1 MGAHDFIQWGE
12 LAFSFKPRAAAPK
25 VKRAFLDKLLARF
38 RRIQPE
44 DVEAFFVELARDK
57 RFLET
62 IFNAIREGVIVTDTA
77 GTVIYMNDAAGLLFG
92 LDPAAALGRPLAENI
107 SGLRWKELA
116 QGREVVTRDIEVF
129 HPAHRVLN
137 FYVVPLLAEDDDQP
151 GHRQHAGYALIM
163 RDFTERHRAAQETL
177 ESERIAALQLLA
189 AGVAHEIGNP
199 LNSLTIHL
207 QLLERRLRKLPED
220 QQDTLLH
227 PLEVAQE
234 EIKRLDTI
242 VTQFLRAIRP
252 APLQRAPQ
260 ELNSLVR
267 EAAEFLGPE
276 LKSRNILLDLELA
289 PGLPVLELDQDQLK
303 QAFYNIVKNASE
315 AMKQGGLLKIRT
327 GSDREWVNIHFA
339 DNGGGMTQ
347 EAMARIF
354 EPYFTTK
361 TSGSGL
367 GLMITQR
374 IVRAH
379 GGEVV
384 IESDPGNGLKITIR
398 LPRHDRQVQMLP
410 GAPLSLPA
418 PQ

>member
-1 MGAHDFIQWGE
+1 M
-12 LAFSFKPRAAAPK
+12 
-25 VKRAFLDKLLARF
+25 KRAFLDKILARL

-44 DVEAFFVELARDK
+44 EVESFFVELARDK

-77 GTVIYMNDAAGLLFG
+77 GTVIYMNDAAGMLFG
-92 LDPAAALGRPLAENI
+92 LDPSAALGRPLADNI

-137 FYVVPLLAEDDDQP
+137 FYVVPLMAEDDDKP

-163 RDFTERHRAAQETL
+163 RDFTERHREAQETI

-207 QLLERRLRKLPED
+207 QLLERRLRKLPADERAHFT
-220 QQDTLLH
+220 Q
-227 PLEVAQE
+227 PLSVAQE

-252 APLQRAPQ
+252 APLQRVPQ
-260 ELNSLVR
+260 DLNSVVR
-267 EAAEFLGPE
+267 DAADFLAPE
-276 LKSRNILLDLELA
+276 LKSRNILLELDLA
-289 PGLPVLELDQDQLK
+289 PGLPVLEVDQDQLK
-303 QAFYNIVKNASE
+303 QAFYNIMKNASE

-327 GSDREWVNIHFA
+327 ATDAEWVLLAFS
-339 DNGGGMTQ
+339 DTGGGMTQ
-347 EAMARIF
+347 ETMARVF
-354 EPYFTTK
+354 DPYFTTK
-361 TSGSGL
+361 KGGSGL

-374 IVRAH
+374 IIRAH

-384 IESDPGNGLKITIR
+384 LESDPGKGLRLTIR

-410 GAPLSLPA
+410 PAPLTLPA
-418 PQ
+418 PR

>member
-1 MGAHDFIQWGE
+1 M
-12 LAFSFKPRAAAPK
+12 
-25 VKRAFLDKLLARF
+25 KRAFLDKILARL

-44 DVEAFFVELARDK
+44 EVEAFFVELARDK

-62 IFNAIREGVIVTDTA
+62 IFNAIREGVIVTDTG
-77 GTVIYMNDAAGLLFG
+77 GTVIYMNDAAGMLFG

-116 QGREVVTRDIEVF
+116 QGRDIITRDIEVF

-137 FYVVPLLAEDDDQP
+137 FYVVPLMAEDDDQP
-151 GHRQHAGYALIM
+151 GRRQHAGYALIM
-163 RDFTERHRAAQETL
+163 RDFTERHREAQETL

-207 QLLERRLRKLPED
+207 QLLERRLRKLPEKD
-220 QQDTLLH
+220 REQFIQ
-227 PLEVAQE
+227 PLSVAQE
-234 EIKRLDTI
+234 EIKRLDSI

-252 APLQRAPQ
+252 APLQRAPHD
-260 ELNSLVR
+260 LNSLVR
-267 EAAEFLGPE
+267 DAADFLAPE
-276 LKSRNILLDLELA
+276 LKSRNILLELDLA
-289 PGLPVLELDQDQLK
+289 PGLPVLDVDQDQLK
-303 QAFYNIVKNASE
+303 QAFFNIVKNASE

-327 GSDREWVNIHFA
+327 GSDADWINVTFA
-339 DNGGGMTQ
+339 DTGGGMTQ
-347 EAMARIF
+347 ETMARVF

-361 TSGSGL
+361 KGGSGL

-374 IVRAH
+374 IIRAH

-384 IESDPGNGLKITIR
+384 LESDPGQGLRLTLR

-410 GAPLSLPA
+410 GAPLPLPA
-418 PQ
+418 PR

>member
-1 MGAHDFIQWGE
+1 M
-12 LAFSFKPRAAAPK
+12 
-25 VKRAFLDKLLARF
+25 KRAFLDKLLARL

-44 DVEAFFVELARDK
+44 EVEAFFVELARDK

-77 GTVIYMNDAAGLLFG
+77 GTVIYMNDAAGMLFG

-137 FYVVPLLAEDDDQP
+137 FYVVPLMAEDDDQP
-151 GHRQHAGYALIM
+151 GRRQHAGYALIM
-163 RDFTERHRAAQETL
+163 RDFTERHREAQETL

-207 QLLERRLRKLPED
+207 QLLERRLRKLPEG

-234 EIKRLDTI
+234 EIKRLDSI

-252 APLQRAPQ
+252 APLQRAPHD
-260 ELNSLVR
+260 LNSLVR
-267 EAAEFLGPE
+267 DAADFLAPE
-276 LKSRNILLDLELA
+276 LKSRNILLELDLA
-289 PGLPVLELDQDQLK
+289 PGLPVLDVDQDQLK
-303 QAFYNIVKNASE
+303 QAFFNIIKNASE

-327 GSDREWVNIHFA
+327 SSDADWVNVTFA
-339 DNGGGMTQ
+339 DTGGGMTQ
-347 EAMARIF
+347 ETMARVF

-361 TSGSGL
+361 KGGSGL

-374 IVRAH
+374 IIRAH

-384 IESDPGNGLKITIR
+384 LESDPGQGLRLTLR

-410 GAPLSLPA
+410 GAPLPLPA
-418 PQ
+418 PR

>member
-1 MGAHDFIQWGE
+1 M
-12 LAFSFKPRAAAPK
+12 
-25 VKRAFLDKLLARF
+25 KRAFLDKLLSRL
-38 RRIQPE
+38 RRIRPE
-44 DVEAFFVELARDK
+44 EVESFFVELARDK

-62 IFNAIREGVIVTDTA
+62 IFNAIREGVIVTDKA
-77 GTVIYMNDAAGLLFG
+77 GTVIYLNDAACLLFG
-92 LDPAAALGRPLAENI
+92 LDPASAVGRPLAEKI

-129 HPAHRVLN
+129 HPAHRILN
-137 FYVVPLLAEDDDQP
+137 FYVVPLMAEDDDRP
-151 GHRQHAGYALIM
+151 GHREHAGYALIM

-177 ESERIAALQLLA
+177 ESERLAALQLLA

-207 QLLERRLRKLPED
+207 QLLERRLRKLPAE
-220 QQDTLLH
+220 QRAPLLH
-227 PLEVAQE
+227 PVEVARD

-260 ELNSLVR
+260 DVNSLVR
-267 EAAEFLGPE
+267 DAAGFLGPE
-276 LKSRNILLDLELA
+276 LQSRHIEIALDLA
-289 PGLPVLELDQDQLK
+289 HGLPILDLDEDQLK
-303 QAFYNIVKNASE
+303 QAIYNIMKNAAE
-315 AMKQGGLLKIRT
+315 AMTQGGRLAIRT
-327 GSDREWVNIHFA
+327 SAETGWVALSFA
-339 DNGGGMTQ
+339 DTGGGMSQ

-361 TSGSGL
+361 QGGSGL

-384 IESDPGNGLKITIR
+384 IESDPGRGLNLTIR

-410 GAPLSLPA
+410 PAPLSLPA
-418 PQ
+418 PAAKPPAAL

>member
-1 MGAHDFIQWGE
+1 M
-12 LAFSFKPRAAAPK
+12 
-25 VKRAFLDKLLARF
+25 KRAFLDKLLARL

-44 DVEAFFVELARDK
+44 EVEAFFVELARDK

-77 GTVIYMNDAAGLLFG
+77 GTVIYMNDAAGMLFG
-92 LDPAAALGRPLAENI
+92 LDPSAALGRPLAENI

-116 QGREVVTRDIEVF
+116 QGHDIVTREIEVF

-137 FYVVPLLAEDDDQP
+137 FYVVPLMAEDDDKP
-151 GHRQHAGYALIM
+151 GHRELAGYALIM
-163 RDFTERHRAAQETL
+163 RDFTERHREAQETL

-207 QLLERRLRKLPED
+207 QLLERRLRKIPEEERG
-220 QQDTLLH
+220 QFTQ

-260 ELNSLVR
+260 DLNSLVR
-267 EAAEFLGPE
+267 DAAEFLKPE
-276 LKSRNILLDLELA
+276 LKSRNILIELELA
-289 PGLPVLELDQDQLK
+289 PGLPVLDVDQDQLK
-303 QAFYNIVKNASE
+303 QAFFNIIKNASE

-327 GSDREWVNIHFA
+327 GTDGEWVTITFA
-339 DNGGGMTQ
+339 DTGGGMTR
-347 EAMARIF
+347 ETMARVF

-361 TSGSGL
+361 KTGSGL

-384 IESDPGNGLKITIR
+384 LESDPGRGLRLTIR
-398 LPRHDRQVQMLP
+398 LPRRDRQVQMLP
-410 GAPLSLPA
+410 PA
-418 PQ
+418 PRPRPAPVDRAVPAL

>member
-1 MGAHDFIQWGE
+1 M
-12 LAFSFKPRAAAPK
+12 
-25 VKRAFLDKLLARF
+25 KRAFLDKILARL

-44 DVEAFFVELARDK
+44 EVEAFFVELARDK

-77 GTVIYMNDAAGLLFG
+77 GTVIYMNDAAGMLFG
-92 LDPAAALGRPLAENI
+92 IDPAASLGRPLSENI

-116 QGREVVTRDIEVF
+116 QGHDIVTRDIEVF
-129 HPAHRVLN
+129 HPAHRILN
-137 FYVVPLLAEDDDQP
+137 FYVVPLMAEDDDKP
-151 GHRQHAGYALIM
+151 GHREHAGYALIM
-163 RDFTERHRAAQETL
+163 RDFTDRHREAQETL
-177 ESERIAALQLLA
+177 ESERVAALQLLA

-207 QLLERRLRKLPED
+207 QLLERRLRKLPEE
-220 QQDTLLH
+220 QQETLLH

-252 APLQRAPQ
+252 APLHRAPQ
-260 ELNSLVR
+260 DLNSLVR
-267 EAAEFLGPE
+267 DAAEFLQPE
-276 LKSRNILLDLELA
+276 LKSRNILLELDLA
-289 PGLPVLELDQDQLK
+289 SGLPVLDLDQDQLK
-303 QAFYNIVKNASE
+303 QAFYNIIKNASE
-315 AMKQGGLLKIRT
+315 AMKQGGMLKIRT
-327 GSDREWVNIHFA
+327 SSDAEWVNITFS
-339 DNGGGMTQ
+339 DTGGGMTQ
-347 EAMARIF
+347 ETMARVF

-361 TSGSGL
+361 KTGSGL

-384 IESDPGNGLKITIR
+384 LESDPGRGLRLTIR

-410 GAPLSLPA
+410 PSPLPLPA
-418 PQ
+418 PK

>member
-1 MGAHDFIQWGE
+1 M
-12 LAFSFKPRAAAPK
+12 
-25 VKRAFLDKLLARF
+25 KRAFLDKLLARL

-62 IFNAIREGVIVTDTA
+62 IFNAIREGVIVTDTG

-129 HPAHRVLN
+129 HPARRVLN
-137 FYVVPLLAEDDDQP
+137 FYVVPLLAEDDDKP

-207 QLLERRLRKLPED
+207 QLLERRLRKLPD
-220 QQDTLLH
+220 HQQDTLLH

-260 ELNSLVR
+260 DLNSLVR
-267 EAAEFLGPE
+267 DAAEFLGPE
-276 LKSRNILLDLELA
+276 LKSRNILLELEPA
-289 PGLPVLELDQDQLK
+289 PGLPVLEVDQDQLK

-327 GSDREWVNIHFA
+327 GSDNEWVNIHFA
-339 DNGGGMTQ
+339 DTGGGMTQ

-361 TSGSGL
+361 QSGSGL

-384 IESDPGNGLKITIR
+384 IESDPGNGLKLTIR

-410 GAPLSLPA
+410 PAPLRLPA
-418 PQ
+418 PE

>member
-1 MGAHDFIQWGE
+1 M
-12 LAFSFKPRAAAPK
+12 
-25 VKRAFLDKLLARF
+25 KRAFLDKLLVRL

-44 DVEAFFVELARDK
+44 DVETFFVELARDK

-62 IFNAIREGVIVTDTA
+62 IFNAIREGVIVTDVA
-77 GTVIYMNDAAGLLFG
+77 GTVVYMNDAAGLIFG
-92 LDPAAALGRPLAENI
+92 LDPAATLGRPLAGNI

-129 HPAHRVLN
+129 HPSHRVLN
-137 FYVVPLLAEDDDQP
+137 FYVVPLMGEDDDQP
-151 GHRQHAGYALIM
+151 GQREHVGYALIM
-163 RDFTERHRAAQETL
+163 RDFTERHREAQETL
-177 ESERIAALQLLA
+177 ETERVAALQLLA

-220 QQDTLLH
+220 QQDELLH
-227 PLEVAQE
+227 PLEIARD

-252 APLQRAPQ
+252 APLHRAPHDI
-260 ELNSLVR
+260 NSIVR
-267 EAAEFLGPE
+267 DAAEFLEAE
-276 LKSRNILLDLELA
+276 LKSRNILLEVDLA
-289 PGLPVLELDQDQLK
+289 PALPVLDIDQDQLK
-303 QAFYNIVKNASE
+303 QAFFNIIKNASE

-327 GSDREWVNIHFA
+327 GADANWVNIAFA
-339 DNGGGMTQ
+339 DTGGGMT
-347 EAMARIF
+347 EETMARVF

-361 TSGSGL
+361 IGGSGL

-384 IESDPGNGLKITIR
+384 IASDPGQGLKLTIR
-398 LPRHDRQVQMLP
+398 LPRHDRQVEMLP
-410 GAPLSLPA
+410 SRPLPLPA
-418 PQ
+418 PGRSA

>member
-1 MGAHDFIQWGE
+1 M
-12 LAFSFKPRAAAPK
+12 
-25 VKRAFLDKLLARF
+25 KRAFLDKLLARL

-137 FYVVPLLAEDDDQP
+137 FYVVPLLAEDDDKP

-207 QLLERRLRKLPED
+207 QLLERRLRKLPAE
-220 QQDTLLH
+220 QQNTLLH

-252 APLQRAPQ
+252 APLQRTPHD
-260 ELNSLVR
+260 LNSLVR
-267 EAAEFLGPE
+267 DAAEFLGPE
-276 LKSRNILLDLELA
+276 LKSRNILLELDLA
-289 PGLPVLELDQDQLK
+289 PGLPILEVDQDQLK
-303 QAFYNIVKNASE
+303 QAFYNIVKNSSE

-327 GSDREWVNIHFA
+327 GADSEWVNIRFA
-339 DNGGGMTQ
+339 DTGGGMTQ

-361 TSGSGL
+361 QSGSGL

>member
-1 MGAHDFIQWGE
+1 M
-12 LAFSFKPRAAAPK
+12 
-25 VKRAFLDKLLARF
+25 KRAFLDKLLARL

-77 GTVIYMNDAAGLLFG
+77 GTVIYLNDAAGLLFG

-137 FYVVPLLAEDDDQP
+137 FYVVPLLAEDDDKP

-207 QLLERRLRKLPED
+207 QLLERRLRKLPAE
-220 QQDTLLH
+220 QQNPLLQ

-252 APLQRAPQ
+252 APLQRTPHD
-260 ELNSLVR
+260 LNSLVR
-267 EAAEFLGPE
+267 DAAEFLGPE
-276 LKSRNILLDLELA
+276 LKSRNILLELDLA
-289 PGLPVLELDQDQLK
+289 PGLPVLEVDQDQLK
-303 QAFYNIVKNASE
+303 QAFYNIVKNSSE

-327 GSDREWVNIHFA
+327 GADSEWINIRFA
-339 DNGGGMTQ
+339 DTGGGMTQ

-361 TSGSGL
+361 QSGSGL

-410 GAPLSLPA
+410 GTPLSLPA

>member
-1 MGAHDFIQWGE
+1 M
-12 LAFSFKPRAAAPK
+12 
-25 VKRAFLDKLLARF
+25 KRAFLDKLLARL

-129 HPAHRVLN
+129 HPANRVLN
-137 FYVVPLLAEDDDQP
+137 FYVVPLLAEDDDKP

-207 QLLERRLRKLPED
+207 QLLERRLRKLPAE
-220 QQDTLLH
+220 QQSTLLH

-252 APLQRAPQ
+252 APLQRARQ
-260 ELNSLVR
+260 DLNSLVR
-267 EAAEFLGPE
+267 DAAEFLGPE
-276 LKSRNILLDLELA
+276 LKSRNILLELDLA
-289 PGLPVLELDQDQLK
+289 SGLPVLEVDQDQLK
-303 QAFYNIVKNASE
+303 QAFYNIVKNSSE

-327 GSDREWVNIHFA
+327 GSDSEWVNINFA
-339 DNGGGMTQ
+339 DTGGGMTQ

-361 TSGSGL
+361 QSGSGL
-367 GLMITQR
+367 GIMITQR

-410 GAPLSLPA
+410 PTPLRLPA
-418 PQ
+418 PK

>member
-1 MGAHDFIQWGE
+1 M
-12 LAFSFKPRAAAPK
+12 
-25 VKRAFLDKLLARF
+25 KRAFLDKILARL

-44 DVEAFFVELARDK
+44 EVEAFFVELARDK

-77 GTVIYMNDAAGLLFG
+77 GTVIYLNDAAGMLFG

-116 QGREVVTRDIEVF
+116 QGRDIVTRDIEVF

-137 FYVVPLLAEDDDQP
+137 FYVVPLMAEDDDKP
-151 GHRQHAGYALIM
+151 GHRELAGYALIM
-163 RDFTERHRAAQETL
+163 RDFTERHRETQETL

-207 QLLERRLRKLPED
+207 QLLERRLRKLPETD
-220 QQDTLLH
+220 RAQFTH
-227 PLEVAQE
+227 PLSVAQE
-234 EIKRLDTI
+234 EIKRLDSI

-252 APLQRAPQ
+252 APLQRAPHD
-260 ELNSLVR
+260 LNSLVR
-267 EAAEFLGPE
+267 DAADFLAPE
-276 LKSRNILLDLELA
+276 LRSRNILLELDLA
-289 PGLPVLELDQDQLK
+289 PGLPVLDVDQDQLK

-327 GSDREWVNIHFA
+327 GADAEWVAVTFA
-339 DNGGGMTQ
+339 DTGGGMTQ
-347 EAMARIF
+347 EAMARVF

-361 TSGSGL
+361 KGGSGL

-374 IVRAH
+374 IIRAH

-384 IESDPGNGLKITIR
+384 LESDPGKGLRLTLR

-410 GAPLSLPA
+410 PAPLPLPA
-418 PQ
+418 PK

>member
-1 MGAHDFIQWGE
+1 M
-12 LAFSFKPRAAAPK
+12 
-25 VKRAFLDKLLARF
+25 KRAFLDKILARL

-44 DVEAFFVELARDK
+44 EVEAFFVELARDK

-77 GTVIYMNDAAGLLFG
+77 GTVIYMNDAAGMLFG
-92 LDPAAALGRPLAENI
+92 IDPAASLGRPLSENI

-116 QGREVVTRDIEVF
+116 QGHDIVTRDIEVF
-129 HPAHRVLN
+129 HPAHRILN
-137 FYVVPLLAEDDDQP
+137 FYVVPLMAEDDDKP
-151 GHRQHAGYALIM
+151 GHREHAGYALIM
-163 RDFTERHRAAQETL
+163 RDFTERHREAQETL
-177 ESERIAALQLLA
+177 ESERVAALQLLA

-207 QLLERRLRKLPED
+207 QLLERRLRKLPEEERD
-220 QQDTLLH
+220 QFTE
-227 PLEVAQE
+227 PLAIAQE

-252 APLQRAPQ
+252 APLHRAPHD
-260 ELNSLVR
+260 LNSLVR
-267 EAAEFLGPE
+267 DAAEFLKPE
-276 LKSRNILLDLELA
+276 LKSRNVLLELDLA
-289 PGLPVLELDQDQLK
+289 PGLPVLDVDEDQLK
-303 QAFYNIVKNASE
+303 QAFYNIIKNASE

-327 GSDREWVNIHFA
+327 TADGEWINVTFSDT
-339 DNGGGMTQ
+339 GGGMTQ
-347 EAMARIF
+347 ETMARVF

-361 TSGSGL
+361 KTGSGL

-384 IESDPGNGLKITIR
+384 LESDPGRGLRLTMR
-398 LPRHDRQVQMLP
+398 LPRRDRQVQMLP
-410 GAPLSLPA
+410 PGPLSLPA
-418 PQ
+418 PK

>member
-1 MGAHDFIQWGE
+1 M
-12 LAFSFKPRAAAPK
+12 
-25 VKRAFLDKLLARF
+25 KRAFLDKLLARL

-62 IFNAIREGVIVTDTA
+62 IFNAIREGGIVTDTA

-137 FYVVPLLAEDDDQP
+137 FYVVPLLAEDDDKP

-207 QLLERRLRKLPED
+207 QLLERRLRKLPEG

-252 APLQRAPQ
+252 APLQRTPHD
-260 ELNSLVR
+260 LNSLVR
-267 EAAEFLGPE
+267 DAAEFLGPE
-276 LKSRNILLDLELA
+276 LKSRNILLELELA
-289 PGLPVLELDQDQLK
+289 PVLPVLEVDQDQLK
-303 QAFYNIVKNASE
+303 QAFYNIVKNSSE

-327 GSDREWVNIHFA
+327 GADSEWINIRFA
-339 DNGGGMTQ
+339 DTGGGMTQ

-361 TSGSGL
+361 QSGSGL

-410 GAPLSLPA
+410 GTPLSLPA

>member
-1 MGAHDFIQWGE
+1 M
-12 LAFSFKPRAAAPK
+12 
-25 VKRAFLDKLLARF
+25 KRAFLDKLLARL

-92 LDPAAALGRPLAENI
+92 LDPAAALGRPLADNI

-116 QGREVVTRDIEVF
+116 LGREVVTRDIEVF

-137 FYVVPLLAEDDDQP
+137 FYVVPLLAEDDDKP

-207 QLLERRLRKLPED
+207 QLLERRLRKLPADRQEH
-220 QQDTLLH
+220 LLH

-252 APLQRAPQ
+252 APLQRAPHD
-260 ELNSLVR
+260 LNSLIR
-267 EAAEFLGPE
+267 DAAEFLGPE
-276 LKSRNILLDLELA
+276 LKSRNILLELDLA
-289 PGLPVLELDQDQLK
+289 PGLPILEVDQDQLK

-327 GSDREWVNIHFA
+327 GSDSKWVNINFT
-339 DNGGGMTQ
+339 DTGGGMTP

-361 TSGSGL
+361 QSGSGL

-374 IVRAH
+374 IVRTH

-410 GAPLSLPA
+410 PAPLRLPA
-418 PQ
+418 PR

>member
-1 MGAHDFIQWGE
+1 M
-12 LAFSFKPRAAAPK
+12 
-25 VKRAFLDKLLARF
+25 KRAFLDKLLARL

-137 FYVVPLLAEDDDQP
+137 FYVVPLLAEDDDKP

-177 ESERIAALQLLA
+177 ESERIGALQLLA

-207 QLLERRLRKLPED
+207 QLLERRLRKLPAE

-252 APLQRAPQ
+252 APLQRTAHD
-260 ELNSLVR
+260 LNSLVR
-267 EAAEFLGPE
+267 DAAEFLGPE
-276 LKSRNILLDLELA
+276 LKSRNILLELDLA
-289 PGLPVLELDQDQLK
+289 PGLPILEVDQDQLK
-303 QAFYNIVKNASE
+303 QAFYNIVKNSSE

-327 GSDREWVNIHFA
+327 GADSEWINIRFA
-339 DNGGGMTQ
+339 DTGGGMTQ

-361 TSGSGL
+361 QSGSGL

-410 GAPLSLPA
+410 GTPLSLPA

>member
-1 MGAHDFIQWGE
+1 M
-12 LAFSFKPRAAAPK
+12 
-25 VKRAFLDKLLARF
+25 KRAFLDKLLARL

-62 IFNAIREGVIVTDTA
+62 IFNAIREGVIVTDTG

-129 HPAHRVLN
+129 HPARRVLN
-137 FYVVPLLAEDDDQP
+137 FYVVPLLAEDDDKP

-207 QLLERRLRKLPED
+207 QLLERRLRKLPD
-220 QQDTLLH
+220 HQQDTLLH

-252 APLQRAPQ
+252 APLQRAPHD
-260 ELNSLVR
+260 LNSLVR
-267 EAAEFLGPE
+267 DAAEFLGPE
-276 LKSRNILLDLELA
+276 LKSRNILLELEPA
-289 PGLPVLELDQDQLK
+289 PGLPVLEVDQDQLK

-327 GSDREWVNIHFA
+327 GSDNEWVNIHFA
-339 DNGGGMTQ
+339 DTGGGMTQ

-361 TSGSGL
+361 QSGSGL

-384 IESDPGNGLKITIR
+384 IESDPGNGLKLTIR

-410 GAPLSLPA
+410 PAPLRLPA
-418 PQ
+418 PE

>member
-1 MGAHDFIQWGE
+1 M
-12 LAFSFKPRAAAPK
+12 
-25 VKRAFLDKLLARF
+25 KRAFLDKLLARL

-44 DVEAFFVELARDK
+44 EVEAFFVELARDK

-77 GTVIYMNDAAGLLFG
+77 GTVIYMNDAAGMLFG

-137 FYVVPLLAEDDDQP
+137 FYVVPLMAEDDDQP
-151 GHRQHAGYALIM
+151 GRRQHAGYALIM
-163 RDFTERHRAAQETL
+163 RDFTERHREAQETL

-207 QLLERRLRKLPED
+207 QLLERRLRKLPEG

-234 EIKRLDTI
+234 EIKRLDSI

-252 APLQRAPQ
+252 APLQRAPHD
-260 ELNSLVR
+260 LNSLVR
-267 EAAEFLGPE
+267 DAADFLAPE
-276 LKSRNILLDLELA
+276 LKSRNVLLELDLA
-289 PGLPVLELDQDQLK
+289 PGLPVLDVDQDQLK

-327 GSDREWVNIHFA
+327 GSDADWVNITFA
-339 DNGGGMTQ
+339 DTGGGMTQ
-347 EAMARIF
+347 EAMARVF

-361 TSGSGL
+361 KGGSGL

-384 IESDPGNGLKITIR
+384 LESDPGKGLRLTLR

-410 GAPLSLPA
+410 PAPLPLPA
-418 PQ
+418 PR

>member
-1 MGAHDFIQWGE
+1 M
-12 LAFSFKPRAAAPK
+12 
-25 VKRAFLDKLLARF
+25 KRAFLDKILARL

-44 DVEAFFVELARDK
+44 EVEAFFVELARDK

-77 GTVIYMNDAAGLLFG
+77 GTVIYMNDAAGMLFG
-92 LDPAAALGRPLAENI
+92 IDAAASLGRPLSENI

-116 QGREVVTRDIEVF
+116 QGHDIVTRDIEVF
-129 HPAHRVLN
+129 HPAHRILN
-137 FYVVPLLAEDDDQP
+137 FYVVPLMAEDDDKP
-151 GHRQHAGYALIM
+151 GHREHAGYALIM
-163 RDFTERHRAAQETL
+163 RDFTERHREAQETL
-177 ESERIAALQLLA
+177 ESERVAALQLLA

-207 QLLERRLRKLPED
+207 QLLERRLRKLPEEERD
-220 QQDTLLH
+220 QFTE
-227 PLEVAQE
+227 PLAIAQE

-252 APLQRAPQ
+252 APLHRAPHD
-260 ELNSLVR
+260 LNSLVR
-267 EAAEFLGPE
+267 DAAEFLKPE
-276 LKSRNILLDLELA
+276 LKSRNVLLELDLA
-289 PGLPVLELDQDQLK
+289 PGLPVLDVDEDQLK
-303 QAFYNIVKNASE
+303 QAFYNIIKNASE

-327 GSDREWVNIHFA
+327 GSDGEWVNVTFA
-339 DNGGGMTQ
+339 DTGGGMTQ
-347 EAMARIF
+347 ETMARVF

-361 TSGSGL
+361 KTGSGL

-384 IESDPGNGLKITIR
+384 LESDPGRGLRLTMR
-398 LPRHDRQVQMLP
+398 LPRRDRQVQMLP
-410 GAPLSLPA
+410 PGPLSLPA
-418 PQ
+418 PK

>member
-1 MGAHDFIQWGE
+1 M
-12 LAFSFKPRAAAPK
+12 
-25 VKRAFLDKLLARF
+25 KRAFLDKLLARL

-137 FYVVPLLAEDDDQP
+137 FYVVPLLAEDDDKP

-207 QLLERRLRKLPED
+207 QLLERRLRKLPAE
-220 QQDTLLH
+220 QQNTLLQ

-252 APLQRAPQ
+252 APLQRTPHD
-260 ELNSLVR
+260 LNSLVSD
-267 EAAEFLGPE
+267 AAEFLGPE
-276 LKSRNILLDLELA
+276 LKSRNILLELELA
-289 PGLPVLELDQDQLK
+289 PGLPFLEVDQDQLK
-303 QAFYNIVKNASE
+303 QAFYNIVKNSSE

-327 GSDREWVNIHFA
+327 GADSEWVNIRFA
-339 DNGGGMTQ
+339 DTGGGMTQ
-347 EAMARIF
+347 KAMARIF

-361 TSGSGL
+361 QSGSGL

-410 GAPLSLPA
+410 PAPLRLPA
-418 PQ
+418 PE

>member
-1 MGAHDFIQWGE
+1 M
-12 LAFSFKPRAAAPK
+12 
-25 VKRAFLDKLLARF
+25 KRAFLDKLLARL

-137 FYVVPLLAEDDDQP
+137 FYVVPLLAEDDDKP

-207 QLLERRLRKLPED
+207 QLLERRLRKLPAE
-220 QQDTLLH
+220 QQNTLLH

-252 APLQRAPQ
+252 APLQRTPHD
-260 ELNSLVR
+260 LNSLVR
-267 EAAEFLGPE
+267 DAAEFLGPE
-276 LKSRNILLDLELA
+276 LKSRNILLELDLA
-289 PGLPVLELDQDQLK
+289 PGLPILEVDQDQLK
-303 QAFYNIVKNASE
+303 QAFYNIVKNSSE

-327 GSDREWVNIHFA
+327 GADSEWVNIRFA
-339 DNGGGMTQ
+339 DTGGGMTQ

-361 TSGSGL
+361 QSGSGL

-418 PQ
+418 PK

>member
-1 MGAHDFIQWGE
+1 M
-12 LAFSFKPRAAAPK
+12 
-25 VKRAFLDKLLARF
+25 KRAFLDKLLARL

-137 FYVVPLLAEDDDQP
+137 FYVVPLLAEDDDKP

-207 QLLERRLRKLPED
+207 QLLERRLRKLPAE
-220 QQDTLLH
+220 QQNTLLQ

-252 APLQRAPQ
+252 APLQRTPHD
-260 ELNSLVR
+260 LNSLVR
-267 EAAEFLGPE
+267 DAAEFLGPE
-276 LKSRNILLDLELA
+276 LKSRNILLELELA
-289 PGLPVLELDQDQLK
+289 PGLPVLEVDQDQLK
-303 QAFYNIVKNASE
+303 QAFYNIVKNSSE

-327 GSDREWVNIHFA
+327 GADSEWINIRFA
-339 DNGGGMTQ
+339 DTGGGMTQ

-361 TSGSGL
+361 QSGSGL

-410 GAPLSLPA
+410 PAPLRLPA
-418 PQ
+418 PE

>member
-1 MGAHDFIQWGE
+1 M
-12 LAFSFKPRAAAPK
+12 
-25 VKRAFLDKLLARF
+25 KRAFLDKILARL

-44 DVEAFFVELARDK
+44 EVEAFFVELARDK

-77 GTVIYMNDAAGLLFG
+77 GTVIYMNDAAGMLFG

-137 FYVVPLLAEDDDQP
+137 FYVVPLMAEDDDQP
-151 GHRQHAGYALIM
+151 GRRQHAGYALIM
-163 RDFTERHRAAQETL
+163 RDFTERHREAQETL

-207 QLLERRLRKLPED
+207 QLLERRLRKLPEKD
-220 QQDTLLH
+220 REQFIQ
-227 PLEVAQE
+227 PLSVAQE
-234 EIKRLDTI
+234 EIKRLDSI

-252 APLQRAPQ
+252 APLQRAPHD
-260 ELNSLVR
+260 LNSLVR
-267 EAAEFLGPE
+267 DAADFLAPE
-276 LKSRNILLDLELA
+276 LKSRNILLELDLA
-289 PGLPVLELDQDQLK
+289 PGLPVLDVDQDQLK
-303 QAFYNIVKNASE
+303 QAFFNIVKNASE

-327 GSDREWVNIHFA
+327 GSDADWINVTFA
-339 DNGGGMTQ
+339 DTGGGMTQ
-347 EAMARIF
+347 ETMARVF

-361 TSGSGL
+361 KGGSGL

-374 IVRAH
+374 IIRAH

-384 IESDPGNGLKITIR
+384 LESDPGQGLRLTLR

-410 GAPLSLPA
+410 GAPLPLPA
-418 PQ
+418 PR

>member
-1 MGAHDFIQWGE
+1 M
-12 LAFSFKPRAAAPK
+12 
-25 VKRAFLDKLLARF
+25 KRAFLDKLLARL

-137 FYVVPLLAEDDDQP
+137 FYVVPLLAEDDDKP

-207 QLLERRLRKLPED
+207 QLLERRLRKLPAE
-220 QQDTLLH
+220 QQSTLLH

-252 APLQRAPQ
+252 APLQRARQ
-260 ELNSLVR
+260 DLNSLVR
-267 EAAEFLGPE
+267 DAAEFLGPE
-276 LKSRNILLDLELA
+276 LKSRNILLELDLA
-289 PGLPVLELDQDQLK
+289 SGLPVLEVDHDQLK
-303 QAFYNIVKNASE
+303 QAFYNIVKNSSE

-327 GSDREWVNIHFA
+327 GSDSEWVNINFA
-339 DNGGGMTQ
+339 DTGGGMTQ

-361 TSGSGL
+361 QSGSGL

-410 GAPLSLPA
+410 PTPLRLPA
-418 PQ
+418 PK

>member
-1 MGAHDFIQWGE
+1 M
-12 LAFSFKPRAAAPK
+12 
-25 VKRAFLDKLLARF
+25 KRAFLDKLLARL

-44 DVEAFFVELARDK
+44 EVEAFFVELARDK

-77 GTVIYMNDAAGLLFG
+77 GTVVYMNDAAGMLFG
-92 LDPAAALGRPLAENI
+92 LDPSAALGRPLAENI

-116 QGREVVTRDIEVF
+116 QGHDIVTRDIEVF
-129 HPAHRVLN
+129 HPAHRILN
-137 FYVVPLLAEDDDQP
+137 FYVVPLMAEDDDKP
-151 GHRQHAGYALIM
+151 GHREHAGYALIM
-163 RDFTERHRAAQETL
+163 RDFTERHREAQETL

-207 QLLERRLRKLPED
+207 QLLERRLRKLPE
-220 QQDTLLH
+220 QERGQFTQ
-227 PLEVAQE
+227 PLGVAQE

-252 APLQRAPQ
+252 APLQRAPHD
-260 ELNSLVR
+260 LNSLVR
-267 EAAEFLGPE
+267 DAAEFLKPE
-276 LKSRNILLDLELA
+276 LKSRNILIELELA
-289 PGLPVLELDQDQLK
+289 PGLPVLDVDQDQLK
-303 QAFYNIVKNASE
+303 QAFFNIIKNASE

-327 GSDREWVNIHFA
+327 GTDGEWVTVTFA
-339 DNGGGMTQ
+339 DTGGGMTQ
-347 EAMARIF
+347 ETMARVF

-361 TSGSGL
+361 KTGSGL

-384 IESDPGNGLKITIR
+384 LESDPGRGLRLTVR
-398 LPRHDRQVQMLP
+398 LPRHERQVQMLP
-410 GAPLSLPA
+410 PAPLPLPA
-418 PQ
+418 PETKA

>member
-1 MGAHDFIQWGE
+1 M
-12 LAFSFKPRAAAPK
+12 
-25 VKRAFLDKLLARF
+25 KRAFLDKLLARL

-77 GTVIYMNDAAGLLFG
+77 GTVIYINDAAGLLFG

-137 FYVVPLLAEDDDQP
+137 FYVVPLLAEDDDKP

-207 QLLERRLRKLPED
+207 QLLERRLRKLPAE
-220 QQDTLLH
+220 QQNTLLH

-252 APLQRAPQ
+252 APLQRTPHD
-260 ELNSLVR
+260 LNSLVR
-267 EAAEFLGPE
+267 DAAEFLGPE
-276 LKSRNILLDLELA
+276 LKSRNILLELDLT
-289 PGLPVLELDQDQLK
+289 PGLPILEVDQDQLK
-303 QAFYNIVKNASE
+303 QAFYNIVKNSSE

-327 GSDREWVNIHFA
+327 GADSEWVNIRFA
-339 DNGGGMTQ
+339 DTGGGMTQ

-361 TSGSGL
+361 QSGSGL